1 MKKKQIKLKA
11 FKRNIESLKTIK
23 YSYKAML
30 IFTKKKKKTKASQI
44 TISTNMNCQKHLKC
58 SSAVNVAKT
67 KAKIE
72 KKSLK
77 SK

>member
-30 IFTKKKKKTKASQI
+30 IFTKKKASPI